1 MKTYCKKD
9 NNMLLYRKT
18 KKEVYLLQYIGKL
31 DVNKL
36 GEYKDK
42 IIITDVVLT
51 EERIRHIRERHPRR
65 L

>member
-1 MKTYCKKD
+1 MYCKKD
-9 NNMLLYRKT
+9 KDMLLYRKT

-31 DVNKL
+31 DIKKL
-36 GEYKDK
+36 GKYKEKVD
-42 IIITDVVLT
+42 TDEVVLT